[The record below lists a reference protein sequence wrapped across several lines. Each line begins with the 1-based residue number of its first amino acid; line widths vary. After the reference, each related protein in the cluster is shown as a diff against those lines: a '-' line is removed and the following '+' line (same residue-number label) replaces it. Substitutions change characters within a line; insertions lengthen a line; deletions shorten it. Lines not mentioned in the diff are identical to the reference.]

1 VLAVQG
7 QRGEGESGAGP
18 VQPGC
23 ERDVQQ
29 QRYVTEVLVSKK
41 AAVLVAVVLAAAPT
55 SWAEEPLTVS
65 TKSGAQQRGERLGA
79 PELRLSLRE
88 AVTVALQHNI
98 NLEVSR
104 LSLAGSQQGFLAAS
118 GIFDPVVRLDF
129 NESSSTTRAT
139 NQLIGADVN
148 VAKRRQLNLGLTQ
161 LLPPGTTLSVAW
173 NNARSET
180 NSQFYFINP
189 AYDSSLGFTVTQP
202 LLRGFGSDVNRTSI
216 EVARREHAIS
226 RLEFER
232 LVINIVQSVENAYWD
247 LVYARENLKVARTSL
262 ALAQDLL
269 DQTRTRV
276 RIGTSAP
283 IDIVQSEATV
293 AAREQGIIIAENLV
307 EAAADNLKF
316 LMGFENPDDWRSV
329 IEPVDTLEVGVQPV
343 DVEEAI
349 RLALAERLEVKQ
361 RLLAEDINR
370 LAVVAAHNAT
380 RPRLDLVASYGL
392 TGATGTFRDPQTG
405 RVISQGW
412 GDALEQIVDR
422 DYDRWAAG
430 VQFSLPLG
438 NTEAKATL
446 AQRRFALAQ
455 ARQQLAALRQSIVAE
470 VRAAV
475 RNLEAGAKSIAAAAK
490 ARELAERNLDA
501 EQKKFANGM
510 STNYQVLKIQE
521 DLAAARASELQAL
534 VLYKKN
540 QVALKVATGTLL
552 ANSGVRLA
560 DDEGAGEPHTFLSDV
575 NWLRWSRWSAGAA
588 AAAAEPMPAPASGEE
603 R

>member
-1 VLAVQG
+1 M
-7 QRGEGESGAGP
+7 
-18 VQPGC
+18 QPGY
-23 ERDVQQ
+23 ESDVQQ
-29 QRYVTEVLVSKK
+29 QRYVTEVLVSKR
-41 AAVLVAVVLAAAPT
+41 AAVLAAVVLAAAPT

-65 TKSGAQQRGERLGA
+65 TRSGVQERGARLGA
-79 PELRLSLRE
+79 PEMQLSLRE
-88 AVTVALQHNI
+88 AVTLALQHNI

-104 LSLAGSQQGFLAAS
+104 LGLAGSRQGFLAAT
-118 GIFDPVVRLDF
+118 GIFDPAVRVDLH
-129 NESSSTTRAT
+129 ESSSTTRAT

-161 LLPPGTTLSVAW
+161 LLAPGTALSVSW
-173 NNARSET
+173 NNSRSET

-189 AYDSSLGFTVTQP
+189 AYDSSLGFSVTQP
-202 LLRGFGSDVNRTSI
+202 LLRGFGTDVNRTYI
-216 EVARREHAIS
+216 EVARREHDIS

-232 LVINIVQSVENAYWD
+232 LVIGIVQSVEDAYWN
-247 LVYARENLKVARTSL
+247 LVYARDNLEVSRTSL

-269 DQTRTRV
+269 EQTRTRV

-293 AAREQGIIIAENLV
+293 AAREQEIIIAENLV

-316 LMGFENPDDWRSV
+316 LMGFEDPEDWRSV
-329 IEPVDTLEVGVQPV
+329 IVPVDTLEVRVVPT
-343 DVEEAI
+343 DVEEAT
-349 RLALAERLEVKQ
+349 RTALAERLEVKQ

-370 LAVVAAHNAT
+370 LTVVAAHNAT

-392 TGATGTFRDPQTG
+392 TGAAGTFRDPQTNQ
-405 RVISQGW
+405 VITQGW

-430 VQFSLPLG
+430 VQLSLPIG
-438 NTEAKATL
+438 NSEAKANL

-455 ARQQLAALRQSIVAE
+455 ARQQLAAQRQTIVAE

-475 RNLEAGAKSIAAAAK
+475 RNLDAGAKSIAAAGK

-510 STNYQVLKIQE
+510 STNYQVLQIQE
-521 DLAAARASELQAL
+521 DLAAAQASELQSL

-540 QVALKVATGTLL
+540 LVALKVATGTLL
-552 ANSGVRLA
+552 SSSGVNLS
-560 DDEGAGEPHTFLSDV
+560 DEEGTGEPHTFLSDV
-575 NWLRWSRWSAGAA
+575 NWLRWAHWSGEASAKAPAA
-588 AAAAEPMPAPASGEE
+588 AAPAPAREE
-603 R
+603 E

>member
-1 VLAVQG
+1 M
-7 QRGEGESGAGP
+7 
-18 VQPGC
+18 QPGY
-23 ERDVQQ
+23 ETDVQQ
-29 QRYVTEVLVSKK
+29 QRYVTEVHVSKR
-41 AAVLVAVVLAAAPT
+41 AAVLAAVVLAAAPV

-65 TKSGAQQRGERLGA
+65 TKIGVQERGVRLGA
-79 PELRLSLRE
+79 PEMRLSLRE
-88 AVTVALQHNI
+88 AVTVALQHNL
-98 NLEVSR
+98 NLEVFR
-104 LSLAGSQQGFLAAS
+104 LGLAGSRQGFLAAT
-118 GIFDPVVRLDF
+118 GIFDPAVRLDF

-139 NQLIGADVN
+139 SQLIGADVN

-161 LLPPGTTLSVAW
+161 LLSPGTALSVSW
-173 NNARSET
+173 NNSRSET

-189 AYDSSLGFTVTQP
+189 AYDSSLGFSITQP
-202 LLRGFGSDVNRTSI
+202 LLRGFGTDVNRTYI
-216 EVARREHAIS
+216 EVARREHDIS
-226 RLEFER
+226 RLEFEG
-232 LVINIVQSVENAYWD
+232 LVIGIVQSVEDAYWN
-247 LVYARENLKVARTSL
+247 LVYARDNLEVSRTSL
-262 ALAQDLL
+262 ALALDLL

-293 AAREQGIIIAENLV
+293 AAREQEIIVAENLV

-316 LMGFENPDDWRSV
+316 LMGFENPEDWRSV
-329 IEPVDTLEVGVQPV
+329 IVPVDTLDVGVVPV
-343 DVEEAI
+343 DAEEAT
-349 RLALAERLEVKQ
+349 RTALAERLELKQ
-361 RLLAEDINR
+361 RLLTEDINR

-392 TGATGTFRDPQTG
+392 TGAAGTFRDPQTG
-405 RVISQGW
+405 QVISQGL

-438 NTEAKATL
+438 NTEARAAL
-446 AQRRFALAQ
+446 AQRRFALGQ

-475 RNLEAGAKSIAAAAK
+475 RNLDAGAKSIAAAGK

-510 STNYQVLKIQE
+510 STNYQVLQIQE
-521 DLAAARASELQAL
+521 DLAAAQASELQSL

-540 QVALKVATGTLL
+540 LVTLKVATGTLL
-552 ANSGVRLA
+552 ASSGVTLA
-560 DDEGAGEPHTFLSDV
+560 GDESVREPHTFLSDV
-575 NWLRWSRWSAGAA
+575 SWLRYAHWSDG
-588 AAAAEPMPAPASGEE
+588 ASGEAPVE
-603 R
+603 KAPAPTSEEE